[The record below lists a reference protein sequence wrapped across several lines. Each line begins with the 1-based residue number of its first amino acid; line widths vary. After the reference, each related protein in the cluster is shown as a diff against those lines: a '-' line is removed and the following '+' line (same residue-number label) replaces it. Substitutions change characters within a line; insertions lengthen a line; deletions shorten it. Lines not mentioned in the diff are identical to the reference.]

1 MSLPSLKVT
10 HPRLHITY
18 REKKKI
24 DTLAPMAVHDLMS
37 LVLQSLLF
45 VSCAS
50 VEMHHLI
57 SPNSL
62 RGVITDTSD
71 LWCKAWILALNRVWF
86 RAWYPH

>member
-37 LVLQSLLF
+37 LVLQSLLS

-62 RGVITDTSD
+62 RGSLLIPVTYGARYGF
-71 LWCKAWILALNRVWF
+71 W
-86 RAWYPH
+86 H